1 MPDVAEPDL
10 IGDDQPEVYDLICVG
25 TGLGETMLAA
35 CVPPSRLPATQIE
48 TVLDETTAEL
58 MKCAI
63 TADCATKELT
73 AKISQPVRLHSTYRV
88 ECEIARHSS
97 VQSWVTA
104 AIFDPRDETVVA
116 SCEARMANLSAFTRM
131 RQR

>member
-1 MPDVAEPDL
+1 M
-10 IGDDQPEVYDLICVG
+10 
-25 TGLGETMLAA
+25 
-35 CVPPSRLPATQIE
+35 
-48 TVLDETTAEL
+48 LDETTAEL

-73 AKISQPVRLHSTYRV
+73 AKISQPVRLHLTYRV

-131 RQR
+131 RQK